1 MQAFGNGIP
10 SFDVKRGIENKSS
23 IKIKDDGLIIHKNL
37 LIDMSIIQGEGY
49 FKQTGKMFE
58 IFSTYLLTV
67 LNEWST
73 ILADIQLECQ

>member
-1 MQAFGNGIP
+1 
-10 SFDVKRGIENKSS
+10 
-23 IKIKDDGLIIHKNL
+23 
-37 LIDMSIIQGEGY
+37 MSIIQGEGY

-73 ILADIQLECQ
+73 ILADIQSECQ